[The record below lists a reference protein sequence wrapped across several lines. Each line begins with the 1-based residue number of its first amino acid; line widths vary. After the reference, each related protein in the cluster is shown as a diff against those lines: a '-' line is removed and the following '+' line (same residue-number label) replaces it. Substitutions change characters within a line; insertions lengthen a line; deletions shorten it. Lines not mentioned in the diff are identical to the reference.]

1 MKKIAVT
8 PVRQNTYVFYAM
20 VADPR
25 DIAALIKRAKS
36 SEVQENQ
43 RPWDKRKVQEIAR
56 FVSGFMK
63 FGTHVHKMKGLLPNA
78 PIICLTDKLKIQ
90 LDQQNHT
97 YYVMLPETQEE
108 FAAYNSCIEVIDGQH
123 RLLAFAEDLR
133 DPAFSD
139 STTYEMIFSVFEPMA
154 KEEKK
159 EIFMVTNEKQTK
171 VESNLLRLFKKQLH
185 LLDEDE
191 TLFDFV
197 VRMNTED
204 FSPLKERIMVGSDR
218 ISKGYKEGQISK
230 ILLRSGTFDKLSRSV
245 SEDERQELKMSK
257 GLSLY
262 LQAWES
268 AYRVSFRTPGKDTI
282 TKISG
287 LRYILYLF
295 PDMMDILRDQNK
307 PATKDSF
314 EELIRLLPTAT
325 GVGDVFTDE
334 ETSLAFRGEGATVKL
349 ARDHGKQL
357 IAHTRTKQSHTNP
370 ADVW

>member
-1 MKKIAVT
+1 MKKVIVT
-8 PVRQNTYVFYAM
+8 PVHQNSYVFYAM
-20 VADPR
+20 IANPR
-25 DIAALIKRAKS
+25 DIAALMKRAKS
-36 SEVQENQ
+36 AEVQENQ

-63 FGTHVHKMKGLLPNA
+63 FGSHVHRMKGLLPNA

-90 LDQQNHT
+90 LDVQTKQ
-97 YYVMLPETQEE
+97 YYVMLPETREE
-108 FAAYNSCIEVIDGQH
+108 FKEYGGCIEVIDGQH
-123 RLLAFAEDLR
+123 RILAFAEDLR
-133 DPAFSD
+133 DPGFSD
-139 STTYEMIFSVFEPMA
+139 ETTYEMIFSVFEPMA

-159 EIFMVTNEKQTK
+159 ELFMVTNEKQTK

-191 TLFDFV
+191 SLFDFV
-197 VRMNTED
+197 VRLNEED
-204 FSPLKERIMVGSDR
+204 FSPLKGRIMIGSDH
-218 ISKGYKEGQISK
+218 IAKGYKEGQLSK
-230 ILLRSGTFDKLSRSV
+230 ILARSTTYDKLSRLV
-245 SEDERQELKMSK
+245 KEDDSKETKMCK

-262 LQAWES
+262 LQAWETV
-268 AYRVSFRTPGKDTI
+268 YKVSFRTPGKETL

-295 PDMMDILRDQNK
+295 PDMMEILRDQNK

-314 EELIRLLPTAT
+314 ETLIRLLPKAT
-325 GVGDVFTDE
+325 GVADVFNDE

-349 ARDHGKQL
+349 AKDHGKQL
-357 IAHTRTKQSHTNP
+357 IAYNSSEQTHANP